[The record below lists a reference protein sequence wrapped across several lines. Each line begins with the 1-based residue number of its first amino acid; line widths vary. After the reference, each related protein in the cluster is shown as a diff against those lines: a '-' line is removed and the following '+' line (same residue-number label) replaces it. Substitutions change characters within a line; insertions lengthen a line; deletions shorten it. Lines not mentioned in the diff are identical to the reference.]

1 MRERPAGGN
10 ERTMTKRKAKGAA
23 EFDDPYESMS
33 DDQLDAYVH
42 DLYVKQ
48 REQSVPVSLRMPSDL
63 LQRVKAVAATSH
75 VKYQTLMKGMIERG
89 TADLEKRIGTKA
101 R

>member
-1 MRERPAGGN
+1 MG
-10 ERTMTKRKAKGAA
+10 KRKVRKAN
-23 EFDDPYESMS
+23 EFNDPYASLS

-48 REQSVPVSLRMPSDL
+48 KEQSVPVSLRMPSDL
-63 LQRVKAVAATSH
+63 LLRVKAVAAASH

-89 TADLEKRIGTKA
+89 TADLERRIGTKT